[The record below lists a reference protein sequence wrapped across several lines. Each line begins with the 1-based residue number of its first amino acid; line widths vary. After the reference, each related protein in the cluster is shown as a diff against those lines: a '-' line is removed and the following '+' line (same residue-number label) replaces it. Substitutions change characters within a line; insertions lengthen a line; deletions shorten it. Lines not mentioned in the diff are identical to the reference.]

1 MAFEDHIIR
10 YLDGPLLIESSV
22 EGLSE
27 EQLKTRCEP
36 GRWSI
41 LEVVCHFTDFEIVY
55 ADRIK
60 RILAEDNP
68 TLMSGDPDDYAK
80 TLAYHDRSLSTEL
93 AVIKATRAHMA
104 EILRTLTSEQWEF
117 TGTHSRDGQISIQEL
132 VERIT
137 GHIPHHLKFVEEKK
151 KNLG

>member
-10 YLDGPLLIESSV
+10 YLDGPTLIESSV
-22 EGLSE
+22 EGLST

-68 TLMSGDPDDYAK
+68 TLVSGDPDDYAK

-104 EILRTLTSEQWEF
+104 EILRTLSSEQWEQ

-151 KNLG
+151 KTLQ